1 MALLQKYTRFRAYQ
15 LGTEGSSFSY
25 FDGSH
30 FTLIEARLTE
40 KSKASVEE
48 EVMAC
53 SVSHI
58 DCLHITSWDNDHCSP
73 SELDTIFETYQP
85 RTIEYPGYPPHTDTA
100 KEALKKILDYKK
112 NRPKTTL
119 RKVGPPY
126 INSLNKAEKLG
137 YKNIFYHPRSLYE
150 DSNNNSTV
158 KFFRSGSF
166 NVASLGDVEDTN
178 ISAMLARSNMFS
190 QELDILIL
198 AHHGA
203 NNGFITSNFLR
214 KTKPSVAIASSNYDN
229 KYEHPRQEIR
239 DLLYEHDVPLFTT
252 KTGDIII
259 ESIPPHTRNYKVF
272 NLISNS
278 EKISSI
284 NTFKSKKSKFLSYN
298 ADSIRNHFNK
308 HVPFYKK
315 FR

>member
-1 MALLQKYTRFRAYQ
+1 MTLLRKYTRFRAYQ

-40 KSKASVEE
+40 TSKASIEVE
-48 EVMAC
+48 VSAC
-53 SVSHI
+53 GVNKI

-73 SELDTIFETYQP
+73 SELNTIFETYQP

-119 RKVGPPY
+119 RKVDPPY
-126 INSLNKAEKLG
+126 INSLNEAEQLG
-137 YKNIFYHPRSLYE
+137 YKNIFYHPKSLYE

-158 KFFRSGSF
+158 KFFRTGSF

-178 ISAMLARSNMFS
+178 ISAMLARSSMFS

-229 KYEHPRQEIR
+229 KYEHPKQEIR
-239 DLLYEHDVPLFTT
+239 DLLYEHEIPLFTT

-259 ESIPPHTRNYKVF
+259 ESVHPHTHVYNVF

-278 EKISSI
+278 EKISSVK
-284 NTFKSKKSKFLSYN
+284 TFKSKKSKYLSQN
-298 ADSIRNHFNK
+298 ADSIRNHFK

-315 FR
+315 FK

>member
-1 MALLQKYTRFRAYQ
+1 MALLKKYTRFRAYQ

-40 KSKASVEE
+40 KSKAFVEE
-48 EVMAC
+48 EVAAC

-73 SELDTIFETYQP
+73 PELDTIIEIYQP
-85 RTIEYPGYPPHTDTA
+85 RTIEYPGYTPHTDTA
-100 KEALKKILDYKK
+100 KEALKKILSYKK

-119 RKVGPPY
+119 RKVDPPY
-126 INSLNKAEKLG
+126 INSLNEAEKLG
-137 YKNIFYHPRSLYE
+137 YKNVFYHPKSLYE

-158 KFFRSGSF
+158 KFFRTGSF
-166 NVASLGDVEDTN
+166 NVASLGDVEDTK
-178 ISAMLARSNMFS
+178 ISARLARSSMFT
-190 QELDILIL
+190 QELDVLIL

-203 NNGFITSNFLR
+203 NNGFITSNFLKR
-214 KTKPSVAIASSNYDN
+214 SKPSVAIASSNYDN
-229 KYEHPRQEIR
+229 KYEHPKQEIR
-239 DLLYEHDVPLFTT
+239 DLLYEHEIPLFTT

-259 ESIPPHTRNYKVF
+259 ESVHPHTYVYKVF

-278 EKISSI
+278 EKVSSV
-284 NTFKSKKSKFLSYN
+284 NSFKSKKSKLLSHN

-315 FR
+315 FN

>member
-1 MALLQKYTRFRAYQ
+1 MTILRKYTRFRAYQ

-30 FTLIEARLTE
+30 FTLIEARLTDT
-40 KSKASVEE
+40 SKASVEA
-48 EVMAC
+48 EVTAC
-53 SVSHI
+53 GINKI

-73 SELDTIFETYQP
+73 SELDIIFETYQP

-119 RKVGPPY
+119 RKVDPLY
-126 INSLNKAEKLG
+126 INSLNEAEKLG
-137 YKNIFYHPRSLYE
+137 YKNIFYHPKSLYE

-158 KFFRSGSF
+158 KFFRTGSF

-178 ISAMLARSNMFS
+178 ISSMLARSSMFS

-214 KTKPSVAIASSNYDN
+214 KTKPTVAIASSNYDN
-229 KYEHPRQEIR
+229 RYEHPKQEIR
-239 DLLYEHDVPLFTT
+239 DLLYEHEIPIFTT
-252 KTGDIII
+252 KTGDIIV
-259 ESIPPHTRNYKVF
+259 ESVHPHTHVYNVF

-278 EKISSI
+278 EKVSSVK
-284 NTFKSKKSKFLSYN
+284 TFKSKKSRYLSQN

-308 HVPFYKK
+308 RVPFYKK
-315 FR
+315 FK